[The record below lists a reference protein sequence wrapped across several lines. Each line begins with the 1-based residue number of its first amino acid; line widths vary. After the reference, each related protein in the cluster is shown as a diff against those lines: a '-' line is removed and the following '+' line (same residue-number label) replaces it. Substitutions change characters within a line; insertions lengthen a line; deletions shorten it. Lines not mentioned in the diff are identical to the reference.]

1 MGPWKRECKALRR
14 PYKGVLPWGSVPSN
28 VAMFFQLA
36 TFQRLAGSL
45 SGDLDPH
52 SAFRRVERLGMSRLV
67 GADAN
72 CDPCCEVTWKMDR
85 ES

>member
-52 SAFRRVERLGMSRLV
+52 SAFRRVERLGPMPIAIRAVRSLGRWIV
-67 GADAN
+67 N
-72 CDPCCEVTWKMDR
+72 HEIYHI
-85 ES
+85 